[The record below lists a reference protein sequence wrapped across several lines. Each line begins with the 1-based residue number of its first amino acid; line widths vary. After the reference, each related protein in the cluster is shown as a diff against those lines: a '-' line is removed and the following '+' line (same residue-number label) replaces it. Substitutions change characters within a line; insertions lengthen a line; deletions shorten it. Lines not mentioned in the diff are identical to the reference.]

1 MRVPDLPRRRWLQAA
16 VAAGSAPLSAW
27 AQPAGSSPPSRGT
40 RHAVLVGVSALQFQP
55 PSVWLQG
62 PAHDVQALRALLPG
76 LGVAPARTRLL
87 ADGLGPQAAL
97 PTRAALLQA
106 LDALTAELAVGDEVL
121 LYWSGHGVRSTPAAP
136 AAPVGPDGLST
147 WLLARDAARAP
158 AGSPWPLAGAL
169 ASAEVGAR
177 LDAWLA
183 RGAQVC
189 VVFDTCYAGG
199 STRAGGD
206 PAQGL
211 RWRGLRAEA
220 LASHASA
227 PLPTTLPA
235 ALSAVPPTV
244 QQLRDTD
251 CVALLACGSLQRTP
265 EWRSPQGPVR
275 GLFSAALC
283 DALAQTRAGWD
294 HAALVRATQARHA
307 QLAASLKLPRSAWP
321 VPQFSGALGRP
332 LWLAPAAG

>member
-1 MRVPDLPRRRWLQAA
+1 MRAPELSRRHWLQAA
-16 VAAGSAPLSAW
+16 MAGLVPLQARAQTPAP
-27 AQPAGSSPPSRGT
+27 GVR
-40 RHAVLVGVSALQFQP
+40 RHALLVGVSALQFQP

-76 LGVAPARTRLL
+76 LGVAPARTRVL
-87 ADGLGPQAAL
+87 ADGLGPQAAP

-106 LDALTAELAVGDEVL
+106 LDGLTAELAAGDEVL

-136 AAPVGPDGLST
+136 SAPAGPDGLST

-158 AGSPWPLAGAL
+158 AGSPWPLGGAL

-189 VVFDTCYAGG
+189 VAFDTCYAGG

-211 RWRGLRAEA
+211 RWRGLRTED
-220 LASHASA
+220 LAVHAGA
-227 PLPTTLPA
+227 PRPATLPA
-235 ALSAVPPTV
+235 AAR
-244 QQLRDTD
+244 LRETD

-283 DALAQTRAGWD
+283 DALAQGRAGWD
-294 HAALVRATQARHA
+294 HAALARATQARHA

>member
-1 MRVPDLPRRRWLQAA
+1 MTGLGRMHAPALSRRRWLQAA
-16 VAAGSAPLSAW
+16 AAVGLVPRQGW
-27 AQPAGSSPPSRGT
+27 AQPPASAPSPR
-40 RHAVLVGVSALQFQP
+40 RHALLVGVSALKLQP
-55 PSVWLQG
+55 AALWLQG

-76 LGVAPARTRLL
+76 LGVAPARTRVL
-87 ADGLGPQAAL
+87 ADGLGPQAPSAP

-106 LDALTAELAVGDEVL
+106 LDALTAELAAGDEVL

-136 AAPVGPDGLST
+136 SAPAGPDGLST
-147 WLLARDAARAP
+147 WLLAQDAARAP

-169 ASAEVGAR
+169 ASAEVGGR
-177 LDAWLA
+177 IDAWLA

-211 RWRGLRAEA
+211 RWRGLRTEE

-227 PLPTTLPA
+227 LPPALPTA
-235 ALSAVPPTV
+235 GPP
-244 QQLRDTD
+244 LRDTD
-251 CVALLACGSLQRTP
+251 CVALLACDSLQRTP

-283 DALAQTRAGWD
+283 DALAQGRAGWD

>member
-1 MRVPDLPRRRWLQAA
+1 MRVPDPRRRRWLQAA
-16 VAAGSAPLSAW
+16 VAVGTAPLSVR
-27 AQPAGSSPPSRGT
+27 AQSSRPSPPSRGT

-55 PSVWLQG
+55 PDLWLQG

-76 LGVAPARTRLL
+76 LGVAPARTRVL
-87 ADGLGPQAAL
+87 ADGLGPRAQAAP

-106 LDALTAELAVGDEVL
+106 LDALTTELVAGDEVL

-136 AAPVGPDGLST
+136 SAPAGPDGLST

-158 AGSPWPLAGAL
+158 AGSPWPLGGAL

-183 RGAQVC
+183 QGAQVC

-211 RWRGLRAEA
+211 RWRGLRTED
-220 LASHASA
+220 LAVHAGA
-227 PLPTTLPA
+227 PRPATLPA
-235 ALSAVPPTV
+235 AVR
-244 QQLRDTD
+244 LRETD
-251 CVALLACGSLQRTP
+251 CVTLLACGSLQRTP

-283 DALAQTRAGWD
+283 DALAQSRAGWD
-294 HAALVRATQARHA
+294 HAALARATQARHA

>member
-1 MRVPDLPRRRWLQAA
+1 MRVPDPRRRRWLQAA
-16 VAAGSAPLSAW
+16 VAVGTAPLSVR
-27 AQPAGSSPPSRGT
+27 AQSSRPSPPSRGT

-55 PSVWLQG
+55 PDLWLQG
-62 PAHDVQALRALLPG
+62 PAHDVQALRSLLPG
-76 LGVAPARTRLL
+76 LGVAPARTRVL
-87 ADGLGPQAAL
+87 ADGLGPRAQAAP

-106 LDALTAELAVGDEVL
+106 LDALTTELVAGDEVL
-121 LYWSGHGVRSTPAAP
+121 LYWSGHGVRSAPVAP

-169 ASAEVGAR
+169 ASAEVGGR
-177 LDAWLA
+177 IDAWLA

-199 STRAGGD
+199 STRSASD
-206 PAQGL
+206 PALGL
-211 RWRGLRAEA
+211 RWRGLRTED

-227 PLPTTLPA
+227 PLPAAPA
-235 ALSAVPPTV
+235 SGPP
-244 QQLRDTD
+244 LRDTD

-265 EWRSPQGPVR
+265 EWRSPQGLVR

-332 LWLAPAAG
+332 LWLAPSPG

>member
-1 MRVPDLPRRRWLQAA
+1 MRAPTLSRRRWLQAA
-16 VAAGSAPLSAW
+16 ATAGLAPLQGWAQRPVSAPG
-27 AQPAGSSPPSRGT
+27 PR
-40 RHAVLVGVSALQFQP
+40 RHALLVGVSALKLQP
-55 PSVWLQG
+55 AALWLQG

-76 LGVAPARTRLL
+76 LGVAPSRTRVL
-87 ADGLGPQAAL
+87 ADGLGPQVPAVP

-106 LDALTAELAVGDEVL
+106 LDALTAELAAGDEVL
-121 LYWSGHGVRSTPAAP
+121 LYWSGHGVRSAP
-136 AAPVGPDGLST
+136 AAPSAPAGPDGLST
-147 WLLARDAARAP
+147 WLLAQDAARAP

-169 ASAEVGAR
+169 ASAEVGSR
-177 LDAWLA
+177 IDAWLA

-206 PAQGL
+206 PAEGL
-211 RWRGLRAEA
+211 RWRGLRTED

-227 PLPTTLPA
+227 LPPALPTA
-235 ALSAVPPTV
+235 GPT
-244 QQLRDTD
+244 LRDTD
-251 CVALLACGSLQRTP
+251 CVALLACDSLQRTP

-283 DALAQTRAGWD
+283 DALAQSRAGWD

-332 LWLAPAAG
+332 LWLAPAPTPG